1 MKIKQIDHLV
11 LTVKNIDITIDFYVN
26 ILNMEKEI
34 FNENRVALKFGNQ
47 KINLHQ
53 VNEDVTPKAKYPT
66 FGSCDLCFIVET
78 SLEKVYQEL
87 IDKNIVIIEG
97 IVNRTGAN
105 GKIKSLY
112 INDPDGNLI
121 ELSNYEINKKVYI
134 K

>member
-53 VNEDVTPKAKYPT
+53 LNTEVTPKAKYPT
-66 FGSCDLCFIVET
+66 LGSCDLCFIVET

-87 IDKNIVIIEG
+87 IAKDIKIIEG

-121 ELSNYEINKKVYI
+121 ELSNYEITKKVYI